1 MLTFVDILNYWGLPE
16 SPGPARLRSPI
27 FEPDLYH
34 RSPWYFMVMDICV
47 YGSLMSARDS
57 YTIHEW
63 SARLL
68 FKLLESI
75 PEFPK
80 LVSERRTSHS
90 TSACQLRLAPREP
103 VTGIL
108 PLWSSRCPHSEEKW
122 R

>member
-57 YTIHEW
+57 YTIH
-63 SARLL
+63 SG
-68 FKLLESI
+68 
-75 PEFPK
+75 
-80 LVSERRTSHS
+80 
-90 TSACQLRLAPREP
+90 LRAFSSNSLNLSPNSRNLSPRDAHLTLR
-103 VTGIL
+103 VHVNCDL
-108 PLWSSRCPHSEEKW
+108 PLASL
-122 R
+122 